1 MNAQQTSPAT
11 NRRRHY
17 RVRYRMYRQGHVV
30 LTLPGGEKIQARLRD
45 LSAGGLRCLLAQE
58 HAGAVAERDF
68 LNRMFVHFPFL
79 DRALIFSGT
88 IMRKHA
94 LPRRRGIELVIEFS
108 ATLSEMSR
116 PFQAEQS
123 WKNTLRHAHIRQHML
138 LARLRESP
146 NHLHARSEA
155 ARRSKRRALHASY
168 EDVLS
173 GLPVDERWWFLFVL
187 ESLKKKGG
195 ASQAGLLAEY
205 LRLCK
210 KGLDVNRSH

>member
-1 MNAQQTSPAT
+1 MDAQHTAPAH

-17 RVRYRMYRQGHVV
+17 RVRYRMVRQGHVV
-30 LTLPGGEKIQARLRD
+30 LTLPGGEKIDARLRD
-45 LSAGGLRCLLAQE
+45 LSAGGLRCLVAAE
-58 HAGAVAERDF
+58 NAGSIEERIY

-88 IMRKHA
+88 VMRKTA
-94 LPRRRGIELVIEFS
+94 LPRRRGVELVIEFS
-108 ATLSEMSR
+108 ATLSEMSP
-116 PFQAEQS
+116 PFQSEQS
-123 WKNTLRHAHIRQHML
+123 WKNTLRRDHIRQHML

-146 NHLHARSEA
+146 NHLQARSEA
-155 ARRSKRRALHASY
+155 ARKSKRRELHASF

-187 ESLKKKGG
+187 ESLKKK
-195 ASQAGLLAEY
+195 SRRYQAGLLAEY

-210 KGLDVNRSH
+210 KGLAVRREH